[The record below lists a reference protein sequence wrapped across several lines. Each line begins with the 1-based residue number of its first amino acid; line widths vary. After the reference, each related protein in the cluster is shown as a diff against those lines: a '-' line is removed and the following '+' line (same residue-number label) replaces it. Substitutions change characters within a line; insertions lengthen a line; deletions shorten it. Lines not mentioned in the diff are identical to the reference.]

1 MVGVSGFRV
10 CYQPQHYHVKG
21 IYLCLVDPYPYPN
34 HVFVSFCPDNDIY
47 ILSNHVLFDWFLSE
61 CWYIHYNIYIALSIY
76 IYIIYIYI
84 SLRYYHIPTSHTG
97 SSWLQTPMTI
107 MTHLPTPRQQ
117 LPRRLGLR
125 WRASARGDWNWRYSK
140 LDGYLGSWRDSIDC
154 SNVLWLPSGKLTYL
168 WKITIFNG

>member
-1 MVGVSGFRV
+1 MSGFRV

-34 HVFVSFCPDNDIY
+34 HVFVSFCPDNDNPFYLTMFCLIDFCLNVDISIIISISLYIY
-47 ILSNHVLFDWFLSE
+47 M
-61 CWYIHYNIYIALSIY
+61 Y
-76 IYIIYIYI
+76 IYIISMYIYI
-84 SLRYYHIPTSHTG
+84 SLRYYHIPPSHTG

-154 SNVLWLPSGKLTYL
+154 SNVLWLPGNPLV
-168 WKITIFNG
+168 N